1 MAPKLIIVVN
11 KRVFKIKIP
20 STYNQRDTNLSD
32 SEDDY
37 RTSCQNVSHCQQQPY
52 LYLTNY

>member
-1 MAPKLIIVVN
+1 MAPKLTIVLN

-20 STYNQRDTNLSD
+20 STYNQRDTNLFD

>member
-1 MAPKLIIVVN
+1 MAPKLTIVVN
-11 KRVFKIKIP
+11 KRVKIKIQ
-20 STYNQRDTNLSD
+20 STYNQRDTNLFD